1 MATDNLPQ
9 HVGFIMDGNRRWAK
23 ARGKIAFEG
32 HKAGTEN
39 VEKIIEEGAK
49 KGIKYLT
56 FFVLSTENF
65 KKRSK
70 IELAGLIKL
79 LEMFIKSKRER
90 LQKEKAQLNI
100 LGDISVFPAG
110 LQKLLKETV
119 ESLKNNSRI
128 VVNVALNYGGRD
140 EIMRAV
146 LRALSAGE
154 KITKEN
160 FGDFLDTAGKPD
172 PDLIIRTGAR
182 SRMSNFLIWQ
192 AAYSEIYF
200 SDTLWPDF
208 NLEELDKILDW
219 YQEQRR
225 TMGG

>member
-1 MATDNLPQ
+1 MTADNLPQ
-9 HVGFIMDGNRRWAK
+9 HIGFIMDGNRRWAK

-32 HKAGTEN
+32 HRAGAEN
-39 VEKIIEEGAK
+39 VEKIIEDAIK
-49 KGIKYLT
+49 KGIKHLT
-56 FFVLSTENF
+56 FFVLSTENW

-90 LQKEKAQLNI
+90 LQKEEARLNI
-100 LGDISVFPAG
+100 LGDISVFPASS
-110 LQKLLKETV
+110 QKLLKETE

-128 VVNVALNYGGRD
+128 VVNIALNYGGRD
-140 EIMRAV
+140 EIIRAIE
-146 LRALSAGE
+146 RALKTGK
-154 KITKEN
+154 KITEKNLE
-160 FGDFLDTAGKPD
+160 DFLDTTGEPD

-182 SRMSNFLIWQ
+182 SRLSNFLIWQ

-208 NLEELDKILDW
+208 NSEELDKILEW
-219 YQEQRR
+219 YKKQKR